1 MCKQK
6 ERGRE
11 RQRDRATGWTAEG
24 VACGGGGVLVA
35 GRLGLGLGK
44 KSKKLNATF
53 WNEEGGFDL
62 NFVFLF
68 TLAVVYHIL
77 PDAS

>member
-1 MCKQK
+1 
-6 ERGRE
+6 
-11 RQRDRATGWTAEG
+11 

-53 WNEEGGFDL
+53 
-62 NFVFLF
+62 
-68 TLAVVYHIL
+68 
-77 PDAS
+77 